1 MKTQIFK
8 TNTLK
13 KGTLKKSSFLTLA
26 VSVALASTVANAK
39 ISAEEAAKLGNE
51 LTPTGAVKA
60 ANKDGSIPEW
70 TGGITKAPAGYSVG
84 DHHPDPY
91 PSDKVKYTITASN
104 VEEYKSLLT
113 PGQLKLF
120 ATYPDTFKMDVYQTR
135 RSASYP
141 QHVYD
146 AIKTNATRSELVEG
160 GNGIK
165 NAAVGIPF
173 PIPANGLEAIW
184 NHIVRYRGEAIVR
197 QGGQAAPTANGN
209 YTYVGFDD
217 QLLLPYDVKGATPAD
232 LEKTNIL
239 FKFKQKVTEP
249 ARLAGTALLVHETMD
264 QVKTPRQAWTY
275 NTGQRRV
282 RRAPNVAYDAPG
294 SASDGL
300 RLTDDFD
307 MYNGAPNRY
316 NWTLKGKQELL
327 IPYNDYRLHSDSVK
341 YDDIIKP
348 GHINPDLVRYEKHR
362 VWVVEANL
370 KDNTRHTY
378 KKRVFYIDEDSW
390 QIAVADIYDNRD
402 ELYRVAVAHGINYY
416 EVPTQWS
423 TLEVY
428 HDFQSRRYIAMG
440 LDNEA
445 KMYDFSVELKDKSF
459 TPSALRREGRR

>member
-1 MKTQIFK
+1 MKTQ
-8 TNTLK
+8 TLK
-13 KGTLKKSSFLTLA
+13 KGTMKKSTLLLA
-26 VSVALASTVANAK
+26 VTVALTSSGVMAK
-39 ISAEEAAKLGNE
+39 SSAEDTAKLGKE
-51 LTPTGAVKA
+51 LTPMGAIKA
-60 ANKDGSIPEW
+60 ANSDGSIPEW
-70 TGGITKAPAGYSVG
+70 TGGITKAPAGYNVG
-84 DHHPDPY
+84 DHHLDPF
-91 PSDKVKYTITASN
+91 PNDKIQYSVTAKN
-104 VEEYKSLLT
+104 VAEYKNLLT
-113 PGQLKLF
+113 PGQIKLF
-120 ATYPDTFKMDVYQTR
+120 ETYPETFKMDVYQTR
-135 RSASYP
+135 RSASFP
-141 QHVYD
+141 EHVYK
-146 AIKTNATRSELVEG
+146 AIKVNSTRAELVEG

-173 PIPANGLEAIW
+173 PMPENGLEAIW
-184 NHIVRYRGEAIVR
+184 NHIVRYRGEALTR
-197 QGGQAAPTANGN
+197 QGGQAAPTASGSFN
-209 YTYVGFDD
+209 YVGFDD
-217 QLLLPYDVKGATPAD
+217 QLLLPYGVEGATPAE
-232 LEKTNIL
+232 LEGTNIL

-264 QVKTPRQAWTY
+264 QIKTPRQAWTY

-300 RLTDDFD
+300 RLADDFD

-327 IPYNDYRLHSDSVK
+327 IPYNDYRLHSDKVK
-341 YDDIIKP
+341 YADIIQP
-348 GHINPDLVRYEKHR
+348 GHINPNLVRYEKHR

-390 QIAVADIYDNRD
+390 QIAVADIFDNRD
-402 ELYRVAVAHGINYY
+402 ELYRVAVAHGLNYY

-423 TLEVY
+423 TLEVF
-428 HDFQSRRYIAMG
+428 HDFQSRRYITMG

-445 KMYDFSVELKDKSF
+445 DMYDFSAKLEHKSF